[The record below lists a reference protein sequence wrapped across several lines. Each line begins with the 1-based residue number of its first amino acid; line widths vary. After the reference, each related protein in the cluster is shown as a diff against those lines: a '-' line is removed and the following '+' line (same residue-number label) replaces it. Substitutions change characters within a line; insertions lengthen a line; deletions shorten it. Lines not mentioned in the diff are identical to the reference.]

1 MITIN
6 PVFQVLAVTDNA
18 AALAAGNPVSA
29 LAPGQ
34 IGFFSYQTGLS
45 IDGTNPAQNR
55 NFYIA
60 VGVDPGSTGSTTDF
74 VKSAGN
80 KIEKKGLRAFTNKP
94 YVAGQNKK
102 IVVTV
107 GKVACS
113 VEYGVKFEFRSEL
126 TYRNFGYS
134 NPWKSFTT
142 MSAICSDACVDC
154 GAGDANSVVIGLAN
168 EIALDPDQILTTR
181 FLDPTD
187 NSVIPDINAWKV
199 GFNGLV
205 PPAAP
210 TGTPSGSG
218 GTVLAGTY
226 KAVVTALNANGESL
240 GSAESATVTTSGT
253 TSSIAWDWA
262 DVVGAT
268 SYHLYVT
275 PINGA
280 SGSEASFFTS
290 STSNVTQ
297 TTPTGTAGTV
307 PTLLSPPS
315 VNANA
320 NQTALLEVT
329 IASTPLYNY
338 SQINLNYLDPR
349 QVNAYLSFV
358 EGFGLDT
365 TQADTQALVY
375 EDGAGYDLQEKEYM
389 ALGWSGS
396 PYRVSELLGVSTIKK
411 PYYTTTNGQYQ
422 VFALTYE
429 NEGIG
434 GGLKYKSSGMTYVA
448 VPTANT
454 TALNSINALFHRLVD
469 DAVGNDTTVNTAF
482 PVATPYAVS
491 FEG

>member
-6 PVFQVLAVTDNA
+6 PVFSVLVPTDNA
-18 AALAAGNPVSA
+18 AILASGNPISA

-45 IDGTNPAQNR
+45 IDGTVPAQNK
-55 NFYIA
+55 NFYIV
-60 VGVDPGSTGSTTDF
+60 VGVDPGNTGSITDTI
-74 VKSAGN
+74 KSAGN

-94 YVAGQNKK
+94 YTAPQNKK

-107 GKVACS
+107 GNVACDR
-113 VEYGVKFEFRSEL
+113 EYGVKFEFRSEL
-126 TYRNFGYS
+126 TYRNYGYS

-154 GAGDANSVVIGLAN
+154 GAGDPNSVVLGLAN

-187 NSVIPDINAWKV
+187 NSVISNLANWKV
-199 GFNGLV
+199 GFNGLT

-210 TGTPSGSG
+210 TGTPSGTG

-226 KAVVTALNANGESL
+226 KGIVTALNANGESL
-240 GSAESATVTTSGT
+240 GSPESATVTTTGT

-262 DVVGAT
+262 DVTGAT
-268 SYHLYVT
+268 SYRLYVT

-280 SGSEASFFTS
+280 SGSEASYFTS

-307 PTLLSPPS
+307 PTLANPPAT
-315 VNANA
+315 NANA
-320 NQTALLEVT
+320 NQTALLEIT
-329 IASTPLYNY
+329 IAATPLFNY

-365 TQADTQALVY
+365 VQADTQALVY
-375 EDGAGYDLQEKEYM
+375 EDGSGYDLQQKEYI
-389 ALGWSGS
+389 ALGWQGS
-396 PYRVSELLGVSTIKK
+396 PYRVSELLGVATINK
-411 PYYTTTNGQYQ
+411 PYYTTITGTYQ
-422 VFALTYE
+422 VFAISYE

-434 GGLKYKSSGMTYVA
+434 GGLKYKSSGLTYIA
-448 VPTANT
+448 VPVANT
-454 TALNSINALFHRLVD
+454 TALNSINAILHRLID
-469 DAVGNDTTVNTAF
+469 DATGNDTTVNTAY
-482 PVATPYAVS
+482 PVATAYAVS